1 MTDHEK
7 VRELIL
13 AKLAKEQAPI
23 ALDPTKSALLIVDM
37 QHFFASPESR
47 FAEVFGR
54 VAPGMMDGYFDRVR
68 SAVLPNVQ
76 RLQQCFRSKERPVIF
91 CSFGSF
97 LSDGQDLPAWLQDFD
112 QLSLAGCGKMGVN

>member
-91 CSFGSF
+91 CS
-97 LSDGQDLPAWLQDFD
+97 WL
-112 QLSLAGCGKMGVN
+112 